1 MQIYIYSQTGA
12 NTLTCYSWIATN
24 WPIVKKD
31 FWEKEIR
38 MLFSKWYRIQN
49 YSCQVNVY
57 LVASYWQPLRKR
69 PSIIR
74 WTRQVFVQLSASFLS
89 HLGIYLTRSTY
100 HVVIAAGIEA
110 VIVFP
115 LSGYCCAECL
125 LSDRTLMLI
134 LCGTIYPE
142 AS

>member
-31 FWEKEIR
+31 FWEKDTDALLKVVQDTKLLMSGR
-38 MLFSKWYRIQN
+38 CVPG
-49 YSCQVNVY
+49 CQC
-57 LVASYWQPLRKR
+57 SWQPLRKR

-74 WTRQVFVQLSASFLS
+74 WTRQVFVQMSASFLS

-110 VIVFP
+110 VIVSP

-125 LSDRTLMLI
+125 LLDRTLMLI